1 MLQNK
6 TILKFSLTTN
16 LINNEMH
23 SAMHI
28 RLALSESVNVVLFCI
43 RNMQNAYCPKPSDE
57 PSGYTKGIY
66 LRAD

>member
-1 MLQNK
+1 
-6 TILKFSLTTN
+6 
-16 LINNEMH
+16 MH